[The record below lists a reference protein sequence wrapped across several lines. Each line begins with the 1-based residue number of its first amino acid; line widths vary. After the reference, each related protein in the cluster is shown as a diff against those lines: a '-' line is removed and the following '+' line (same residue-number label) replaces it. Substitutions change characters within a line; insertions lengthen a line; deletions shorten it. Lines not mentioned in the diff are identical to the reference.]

1 MRSLIIVI
9 SILFFVSLAFAEEPK
24 PFGLVLGKTTEND
37 AISILEKEGG
47 KVIDS
52 GYRIIKGNI
61 TNPNIKAV
69 ELEGLPIENLIKA
82 ETWFYQ
88 GTLFEIVY
96 FFPLSMNKDE
106 FYVLYKQLESKYGK
120 PTKYIQ
126 PRLSDGLAL
135 WKFKDIEVKITA
147 PWVSSEMYLTYT
159 HIPFSKKADQS
170 DKEVL
175 KQETSKPK
183 KGF

>member
-1 MRSLIIVI
+1 MRSLIILI
-9 SILFFVSLAFAEEPK
+9 SVLFFVSLVFAEEPK
-24 PFGLVLGKTTEND
+24 PFGLILGKTTENE
-37 AISILEKEGG
+37 AISILQKEGG
-47 KVIDS
+47 RIINTA
-52 GYRIIKGNI
+52 YRIIKGDI

-69 ELEGLPIENLIKA
+69 EFKRLPIENLIKA
-82 ETWFYQ
+82 RTWFYQ

-96 FFPLSMNKDE
+96 FFPILMNKDE

-120 PTKYIQ
+120 PAKYVK
-126 PRLSDGLAL
+126 PWLADGLAL

-147 PWVSSEMYLTYT
+147 PWVSDEMYLKYT
-159 HIPFSKKADQS
+159 HVPFSKKAEQS
-170 DKEVL
+170 DKEIL

>member
-1 MRSLIIVI
+1 MRSLIILI
-9 SILFFVSLAFAEEPK
+9 SVLFFVSLVFAEEPK
-24 PFGLVLGKTTEND
+24 PFGLILGKTTENE
-37 AISILEKEGG
+37 AISILQKEGG
-47 KVIDS
+47 RIINT
-52 GYRIIKGNI
+52 GYRIIKGDI

-69 ELEGLPIENLIKA
+69 EFKRLPIENLIKA
-82 ETWFYQ
+82 RTWFYQ

-96 FFPLSMNKDE
+96 FFPISMNKDE

-120 PTKYIQ
+120 PAKYVK
-126 PRLSDGLAL
+126 PWLADGLAL

-147 PWVSSEMYLTYT
+147 PWVSDEMYLNYK
-159 HIPFSKKADQS
+159 HVPFSKKAEQS
-170 DKEVL
+170 DKEIL